1 MIKSRKTLIDQAPLY
16 APLPPPPGFI
26 FSWGIRFVGD

>member
-1 MIKSRKTLIDQAPLY
+1 MIKSRKFLIEQKPSY

-26 FSWGIRFVGD
+26 FTGTAGAR